1 MNKLLEK
8 KHYKRLFVFNFSK
21 VNSFI
26 KVDDADCD
34 VARQY
39 QYVCK

>member
-1 MNKLLEK
+1 MNKSLEK
-8 KHYKRLFVFNFSK
+8 KHYKRLSVFNSSE
-21 VNSFI
+21 VNSYI
-26 KVDDADCD
+26 DDANCD